1 MKVDKG
7 VCFILSMDGFGCIL
21 NRPQLSSNEYE
32 DLSRHIE
39 TIKHLSPGVHVAD
52 VRIVDYDD
60 DDAHLHDN
68 FVFQRMR
75 QLVKFD
81 DKGNAVLMHEPIGRD

>member
-7 VCFILSMDGFGCIL
+7 VCFILSMDGFGLIL
-21 NRPQLSSNEYE
+21 NRPNLSSSENE

-52 VRIVDYDD
+52 VRVVERGD
-60 DDAHLHDN
+60 DDAHLHDD

-81 DKGNAVLMHEPIGRD
+81 DQGNTLLTTGPIGAV